1 MIGLSI
7 DEICDKVHDLVER
20 FGTNDPEELCE
31 MLDIVITEKD
41 FGKRETSIRGMVTRV
56 PRFDMTCIIL
66 NSCLSEITRRFYLC
80 HELGHTVCHVTDGV
94 QRITDVG
101 LLDNTDSMEIEAN
114 LFAAEL
120 LLGDSDDL
128 EKEMRDSDLT
138 MFQLAALKNVPYE
151 LFAYKL
157 MIMREQGYEV
167 PDLPIP
173 PESRFLSKV
182 KGVFD

>member
-1 MIGLSI
+1 MICLSI
-7 DEICDKVHDLVER
+7 DKICEKVHDLVETY
-20 FGTNDPEELCE
+20 GTNDPETICE
-31 MLDIVITEKD
+31 MLDIVITGQD
-41 FGKRETSIRGMVTRV
+41 FGKTESAIRGMVTRV

-66 NSCLSEITRRFYLC
+66 NSCLSDVTRRFYLT
-80 HELGHTVCHVTDGV
+80 HELGHSVLHINEGV
-94 QRITDVG
+94 QRITDLG
-101 LLDNTDSMEIEAN
+101 LLDNTDTMEIEAN

-128 EKEMRDSDLT
+128 EIEMRETDLT
-138 MFQLAALKNVPYE
+138 LFQLAALKNVPYE

>member
-1 MIGLSI
+1 MTYYNI
-7 DEICDKVHDLVER
+7 DEICEKVHYLVR
-20 FGTNDPEELCE
+20 TFGTDDPEELCD

-41 FGKRETSIRGMVTRV
+41 LGRSDDALRGMVTMI
-56 PRFDMTCIIL
+56 PAFGMTCIVL
-66 NSCLSEITRRFYLC
+66 NSCLSDVTRGFYLA
-80 HELGHTVCHVTDGV
+80 HELGHSVLHISEDIH
-94 QRITDVG
+94 RISDIG
-101 LLDNTDSMEIEAN
+101 LLDNTDTTEIEAN

-128 EKEMRDSDLT
+128 EKEMRGSELT

-167 PDLPIP
+167 PELPIP

-182 KGVFD
+182 KGVFG